1 MNVSLVRA
9 RFAAVSAAVT
19 ALVVG
24 AVVIGLSPFTA
35 HAAPSS
41 DLLSLDAGSEE
52 FGGHVLVLS
61 NGNYVVV
68 DNLFD
73 QGATPDVGAV
83 YLYNG
88 ATDTPI
94 TRITGSAAGDQIG
107 SGGVTEVGTSDF
119 VILSP
124 SWHSGVSAVGAAT
137 WVDGTTGLA
146 GQVSSAN
153 SLVGF
158 AKLDFAGSAI
168 AALSNGNYVV
178 SAPAWDN
185 GLIVDAGAVTFAS
198 GTTGISGTISA
209 ANSLVGTAA
218 NDSVGSGGISALTNG
233 NYVVSSP
240 LWDNGSTL
248 NVGAVTWA
256 SGTTATHDTVSAA
269 DSMVG
274 VATDDMVGFGGATAL
289 SNGNYVAD
297 SPFWDNGPTTDA
309 GAVTWANGSAVSS
322 TTISASNS
330 LVGNTALDL
339 DGSRVT
345 ALKNGNYVVGSPFWD
360 NGSAV
365 DVGAVTW
372 ANGTAATSGTVSAA
386 NSLVGATDFDNVGSG
401 NLVDIAGV
409 TSLSNG
415 NYVVSSP
422 FWSNGAT
429 LEVGA
434 VTWSNGA
441 TGLIGQVGA
450 GNSLIGAAAFDH
462 VGMGGATALTNGNY
476 VVSSPSWSNGANA
489 EVGAVTWADG
499 GLATSAVATTSNS
512 LIGTTQADAGL
523 RVADHVG
530 SGGITALSD
539 GNYVVSSP
547 GWNAA
552 GVDAVGAA
560 TWADGTAST
569 AGTVAVS
576 NSLIGTTI
584 ADEVSIGGVTAMAG
598 GNYVV
603 SSPQWDSAPGQG
615 TLDDGAA
622 TFGPAGGVFGV
633 VTPGVNSAIGTPLPG
648 PAGLVRSADARL
660 TTTTTVLVG
669 TTQNR
674 VLRFTE
680 TDFQPPVILQSD
692 LTVTSNAPLVVNF
705 TPIAL
710 DNVSVAS
717 PVCAPSSGSVFQLGV
732 TTVNCTATDAAS
744 NTASESFTVTVHA
757 PDITPPALAVPSNI
771 TVGTAPGANTRV
783 VTFAPTATDASG
795 IQSIGC
801 IPPSGSAFPV
811 GATVVTCTA
820 IDTAGLSTSHAFTVT
835 VTDAEHPSLV
845 GVPSNIVV
853 AAAPG
858 TVTGTATFALPTA
871 TDNVGI
877 QSVGCN
883 HASGSSFP
891 LGITT
896 VTCTATD
903 TTGLTTTESFTV
915 TVNDLEPP
923 VLVGMPGNISVDAA
937 PGAASQ
943 AVTFAVPT
951 ATDNRGIQGVACG
964 HTSGSSFPLGVTTV
978 TCTATDLSG
987 LTASGSFTV
996 TVAGAVASAEYG
1008 ALQGGRLADTR
1019 PGELTADGQFEGIGT
1034 REAGSTLELKVATRG
1049 GVAAN
1054 AAAVAL
1060 NVTAVGASGDG
1071 FVTVFPCGSDRP
1083 NASNLNFTAGSVT
1096 PNAVITQIGTGG
1108 NVCLFV
1114 SAATHLVVD
1123 VNGYFPPSTSLHAF
1137 NPARVLETRPGLLTV
1152 DGQQQGTGAL
1162 VGGSV
1167 TTIQVGG
1174 RASVPVDASAAVLNV
1189 TVTEA
1194 AGAGFATVYPCGASI
1209 PTASNINFVA
1219 GSTVANLVVSK
1230 LGSGGTVCVFTNQ
1243 GTHLVVDVAGYF
1255 PLVTSYHPLVPAR
1268 LLETRP
1274 GEATIDGQFLGAGLR
1289 EAGEV
1294 TELTVTNRGGVPA
1307 AASSVVLNVT
1317 ATGPTSAGFVTVYP
1331 CGITTP
1337 LASSLNFEAGSTV
1350 ANAVIVKVG
1359 TDGKVCLF
1367 NSKPT
1372 HIVVDVNGYLPA

>member
-88 ATDTPI
+88 ATDTVI
-94 TRITGSAAGDQIG
+94 STLTGSSSGDQIG

-119 VILSP
+119 VILSA
-124 SWHSGVSAVGAAT
+124 SWHNGSAAVGAAT
-137 WVDGTTGLA
+137 WVDGSAGLS
-146 GQVSSAN
+146 GPVSSAN
-153 SLVGF
+153 SLVGSTSG
-158 AKLDFAGSAI
+158 DFSEHSVT
-168 AALSNGNYVV
+168 ALSNGDYVV
-178 SAPAWDN
+178 SNPNWNKGA
-185 GLIVDAGAVTFAS
+185 IVDTGAATWAS
-198 GTTGISGTISA
+198 GTTGLSGTIGV
-209 ANSLVGTAA
+209 ANSLIGTSAA
-218 NDSVGSGGISALTNG
+218 DTIGSGGVTSLTNG

-240 LWDNGSTL
+240 LWDNGPIS
-248 NVGAVTWA
+248 NVGAATWA
-256 SGTTATHDTVSAA
+256 SGSASTPVAVSAA
-269 DSMVG
+269 DSLVG
-274 VATDDMVGFGGATAL
+274 ATTDDMVGFGGATAL
-289 SNGNYVAD
+289 A
-297 SPFWDNGPTTDA
+297 
-309 GAVTWANGSAVSS
+309 
-322 TTISASNS
+322 
-330 LVGNTALDL
+330 
-339 DGSRVT
+339 
-345 ALKNGNYVVGSPFWD
+345 
-360 NGSAV
+360 
-365 DVGAVTW
+365 
-372 ANGTAATSGTVSAA
+372 
-386 NSLVGATDFDNVGSG
+386 
-401 NLVDIAGV
+401 
-409 TSLSNG
+409 
-415 NYVVSSP
+415 
-422 FWSNGAT
+422 
-429 LEVGA
+429 
-434 VTWSNGA
+434 
-441 TGLIGQVGA
+441 
-450 GNSLIGAAAFDH
+450 
-462 VGMGGATALTNGNY
+462 NGNY
-476 VVSSPSWSNGANA
+476 VVSSPSWHDGASTD
-489 EVGAVTWADG
+489 VGAVTWATGNSVTSGTVSVGNSLVGSTSLDLRNSGVTALTNGNYVVASPFWDDGATADVGAATWVDG
-499 GLATSAVATTSNS
+499 GAVNQDVVSALNSLVGTTAFDNVGSGGVTALTNGNYVVVSQFWSSSVSIEAGAVTWAGGAAGLVGEVSEANS
-512 LIGTTQADAGL
+512 LIGATDADHVGIGGVTALTNDNYVVSSPFWDSPTVDVGAVTWVDGTGPTQDIVSTGNSLFGMTTDNGVI
-523 RVADHVG
+523 VADHVG
-530 SGGITALSD
+530 SGGTTALND

-547 GWNAA
+547 GWNNGGADSA
-552 GVDAVGAA
+552 GAA
-560 TWADGTAST
+560 TWVDGTVPTS
-569 AGTVAVS
+569 GAVS
-576 NSLIGTTI
+576 AINSLVGSRSL
-584 ADEVSIGGVTAMAG
+584 DNVGVGVTALAV

-603 SSPQWDSAPGQG
+603 SSPDWDSGPLEANR
-615 TLDDGAA
+615 DAGAA
-622 TFGPAGGVFGV
+622 TFGPTGGLIGQI
-633 VTPGVNSAIGTPLPG
+633 TTLNSAIGTPPVG
-648 PAGLVRSADARL
+648 FVGSASERI
-660 TTTTTVLVG
+660 THKNTVLVA
-669 TTQNR
+669 TTQDR
-674 VLRFTE
+674 MLRFDQS
-680 TDFQPPVILQSD
+680 DFQPPVILQND
-692 LTVTSNAPLVVNF
+692 VTVTAPQVLTFNPVAF
-705 TPIAL
+705 
-710 DNVSVAS
+710 DNVA
-717 PVCAPSSGSVFQLGV
+717 V
-732 TTVNCTATDAAS
+732 TTVDCPLSGTLFPLGITTVTCTATDAAT
-744 NTASESFTVTVHA
+744 NTATKSFTVTVRA
-757 PDITPPALAVPSNI
+757 ADVLPPTLVAPSNI
-771 TVGTAPGANTRV
+771 SVPTDDGVATRV
-783 VTFAPTATDASG
+783 VTFVPTATDNTG
-795 IQSIGC
+795 IQSVGC
-801 IPPSGSAFPV
+801 APTSGSVFAL
-811 GATVVTCTA
+811 GDTTVTCTA
-820 IDTAGLSTSHAFTVT
+820 TDLAGLTDSKTFTVT

-943 AVTFAVPT
+943 AVNFAVPT

-964 HTSGSSFPLGVTTV
+964 HASGSSFPLGVTTV

-1167 TTIQVGG
+1167 TTVQVGG

>member
-1 MNVSLVRA
+1 MTVSLVRA
-9 RFAAVSAAVT
+9 RFAAVSATVT

-35 HAAPSS
+35 HAAPVS
-41 DLLSLDAGSEE
+41 DLQSPDVGSEE

-61 NGNYVVV
+61 NGNYVIV
-68 DNLFD
+68 DSLFD
-73 QGATPDVGAV
+73 GASPDVGAV
-83 YLYNG
+83 YLYDG

-107 SGGVTEVGTSDF
+107 SEGVTEVGTSDF
-119 VILSP
+119 VILSG
-124 SWHSGVSAVGAAT
+124 SWHSGLATVGAAT
-137 WVDGTTGLA
+137 WVDGTTGLT
-146 GQVSSAN
+146 GVVSAAN
-153 SLVGF
+153 SLVGSTT
-158 AKLDFAGSAI
+158 LDFTGSAVT
-168 AALSNGNYVV
+168 ALSNGNYVV

-185 GLIVDAGAVTFAS
+185 GLIVDAGAVTFAP
-198 GTTGISGTISA
+198 GTTGLSGTISA

-218 NDSVGSGGISALTNG
+218 NDSVGSAGITSLTNG

-240 LWDNGSTL
+240 LWDDGSTL
-248 NVGAVTWA
+248 NVGGVTWA

-289 SNGNYVAD
+289 SNGNYVVD

-330 LVGNTALDL
+330 LVGSASLDL

-345 ALKNGNYVVGSPFWD
+345 ALTNGDYVVGSPFWD

-422 FWSNGAT
+422 FWSNDAT

-434 VTWSNGA
+434 ATWSNGA

-450 GNSLIGAAAFDH
+450 GNSLIGAVAFDH

-476 VVSSPSWSNGANA
+476 VVISPFWSNGANA

-499 GLATSAVATTSNS
+499 ALATSGVVDSGNSVVGTTTSD
-512 LIGTTQADAGL
+512 GAL
-523 RVADHVG
+523 RFADHVG

-539 GNYVVSSP
+539 GNYVISSP
-547 GWNAA
+547 GWNAG
-552 GVDAVGAA
+552 GVNAAGAA
-560 TWADGTAST
+560 TWVLGTAAMS
-569 AGTVAVS
+569 GTVSAS
-576 NSLIGTTI
+576 NSLIGTTT
-584 ADEVSIGGVTAMAG
+584 ADEVSRGGVTAMAG

-603 SSPQWDSAPGQG
+603 SSPQWDNGPGQG

-622 TFGPAGGVFGV
+622 TFGPVGVITGQISAL
-633 VTPGVNSAIGTPLPG
+633 NSALGTRPIGFVQ
-648 PAGLVRSADARL
+648 AASDKL
-660 TTTTTVLVG
+660 TGTNTVLVA

-674 VLRFTE
+674 VLRFTQS
-680 TDFQPPVILQSD
+680 DFQPPVILQND
-692 LTVTSNAPLVVNF
+692 ITVLAATPQTATF
-705 TPIAL
+705 TPTAI
-710 DNVSVAS
+710 DNVGVAS
-717 PVCAPSSGSVFQLGV
+717 LVCNPLSGALFPVGTTPV
-732 TTVNCTATDAAS
+732 TCTATDAAT
-744 NTASESFTVTVHA
+744 NTATKMFTVTVHA
-757 PDITPPALAVPSNI
+757 ADLTPPNLVVPGNI
-771 TVGTAPGANTRV
+771 SVGTEPGAITRV

-801 IPPSGSAFPV
+801 NPASGSAFAIGP
-811 GATVVTCTA
+811 TTVTCTA
-820 IDTAGLSTSHAFTVT
+820 TDTAGLSTSHTFTVS
-835 VTDAEHPSLV
+835 VSDLEPPALI
-845 GVPSNIVV
+845 GVPSNITV

-891 LGITT
+891 IGITT

-923 VLVGMPGNISVDAA
+923 VLVGMPGNASVDAA
-937 PGAASQ
+937 SGAANQ
-943 AVTFAVPT
+943 AVTFVVPT
-951 ATDNRGIQGVACG
+951 ATDNRGIQSVGCNHA
-964 HTSGSSFPLGVTTV
+964 SGSLFPLGVTTV

-987 LTASGSFTV
+987 LTSSNSFTV
-996 TVAGAVASAEYG
+996 TVTAAAASAEYG

-1019 PGELTADGQFEGIGT
+1019 PGELTADGQFEGIGI
-1034 REAGSTLELKVATRG
+1034 RDAGSTLQLKVATRG
-1049 GVAAN
+1049 GVAAD
-1054 AAAVAL
+1054 AVAVAL

-1083 NASNLNFTAGSVT
+1083 TASNLNFTAGSIT
-1096 PNAVITQIGTGG
+1096 PNAVITQIGNGG

-1137 NPARVLETRPGLLTV
+1137 NPARVLETRPGLQTI
-1152 DGQQQGTGAL
+1152 DGQQEGTGAL

-1167 TTIQVGG
+1167 TAVQVGG
-1174 RASVPVDASAAVLNV
+1174 RASVPTDASAAVLNV

-1194 AGAGFATVYPCGASI
+1194 AGPGFATVYPCGAAI

-1230 LGSGGTVCVFTNQ
+1230 LGAGGAVCVFTNE
-1243 GTHLVVDVAGYF
+1243 GTHLVVDAAGYF

-1274 GEATIDGQFLGAGLR
+1274 GESTIDGQFLGAGLS

-1294 TELTVTNRGGVPA
+1294 TELTVTNRGGLPA

-1337 LASSLNFEAGSTV
+1337 LASNLNFESGSTV

-1372 HIVVDVNGYLPA
+1372 HLVVDVNGYLPV